1 VVTYPAL
8 TRKRQ
13 RTMIGKQISHYH
25 ILEKLGEGG
34 MGVVYKAHDIKL
46 DRMVALKFLPQH
58 IAVSKEER
66 ERFLQEARAASAV
79 LHPNICVI
87 YDMAE
92 YENQQFIVM
101 EYVDGKTLRQII
113 PISKFQD
120 AIGYAIQIGEALHE
134 AHNHGIV
141 HRDVK
146 PENIM
151 VNSKNQIKVMDFGL
165 AKLKGSLKL
174 TRTSSTVG
182 TLAYMAPEQ
191 IQGGEIDA
199 RGDIFSFG
207 IVLFEMLTG
216 QLPFRGEHEAAMM
229 YSIMNEE
236 PESVLKYRPDLSPE
250 LDRIDHRALEKAPED
265 RYQSIADMVSELR
278 KVLKQSTKVVRPS
291 AVRTETP
298 ETERIETPQ
307 YKVEGKIFGM
317 SKTALSVIGI
327 VLLLILTG
335 LYFTVFRTGTVKLNP
350 DMKFNTLQISFSQI
364 SYPALSADGNWIA
377 FQAADADGKW
387 DVYYMNVAVGEPRRI
402 TFDSSMNPLGNAGTD
417 ISPDGGLIVYNRYN
431 VKIGWY
437 DTYIVP
443 SIGGKS
449 KRIIENCVGA
459 RWRKDGRRIGYVNGN
474 LERYDIWSVNPNGSD
489 PRREVLD
496 SSTGSRG
503 HFDFDWS
510 PDGHSIIWLKTFAGG
525 YQEIVRTDLETG
537 KEKQIT
543 HNQKIIDEICWA
555 PNDKIIFSSNKS
567 GSSNLWMV
575 PASGGESI
583 QITKGSG
590 PDVGMSISADGK
602 RLLYLQ
608 RLEAGY
614 LWRGTIDGRSVQQLT
629 TDERNIGW
637 PSFSPGRE
645 QIVFGMSDNDP
656 LKYTGHIYVCD
667 RNGNNRR
674 QITTGDE
681 YAGWPTW
688 SPDGKWISYYV
699 RKSEQTSDTAIIY
712 LINPA
717 DPGPPRPLGKGMY
730 SKWIDT
736 TTLLIA
742 NPFIHTGSIV
752 SLTGKSTTMVY
763 KDSINL
769 WPILDGKHVLL
780 TDGHFGNGG
789 WYIVA
794 AENNQVL
801 EGAKA
806 KKLFAIIYP
815 PNLSPDRKFF
825 YYSEGNGILRRVS
838 LPDGKDE
845 RILGTFP
852 GLSMAFSI
860 SYDGKEIVY
869 SDSRSNAKL
878 VLIEN
883 LFK

>member
-1 VVTYPAL
+1 MV
-8 TRKRQ
+8 
-13 RTMIGKQISHYH
+13 GKQVSHYH
-25 ILEKLGEGG
+25 ISEKLGEGG
-34 MGVVYKAHDIKL
+34 MGVVYKANDIKL
-46 DRMVALKFLPQH
+46 DRLVALKFLPQH

-79 LHPNICVI
+79 MHPNICVI

-101 EYVDGKTLRQII
+101 EYVDGQTLRQII

-151 VNSKNQIKVMDFGL
+151 VNNKNQIKVMDFGL

-250 LDRIDHRALEKAPED
+250 LDRIDHRALEKDPED

-278 KVLKQSTKVVRPS
+278 KVLKQSTKVVYPS
-291 AVRTETP
+291 VLRTETP
-298 ETERIETPQ
+298 GTEKI
-307 YKVEGKIFGM
+307 GKPRDKTGGKKFGM
-317 SKTALSVIGI
+317 SRTALLAIGI
-327 VLLLILTG
+327 MLLLIVTG

-350 DMKFNTLQISFSQI
+350 DMKFKTLQISFSQI
-364 SYPALSADGNWIA
+364 SYPALSSDGNWMA
-377 FQAADADGKW
+377 FQAADAEGKW
-387 DVYYMNVAVGEPRRI
+387 DVYYMNVTVGEPRRI
-402 TFDSSMNPLGNAGTD
+402 TFDSSSNPYSGGVD
-417 ISPDGGLIVYNRYN
+417 ISPDGGLIVYDRYN
-431 VKIGWY
+431 AKTGHY
-437 DTYIVP
+437 DAYLVP
-443 SIGGKS
+443 SIGGRT
-449 KRIIENCVGA
+449 KRIVENCLSA
-459 RWRKDGRRIGYVNGN
+459 RWRRDGRRIGYISGS
-474 LERYDIWSVNPNGSD
+474 LERSDIWSVKPDGSD

-496 SSTGSRG
+496 TSKGSGRI
-503 HFDFDWS
+503 DFDWS
-510 PDGHSIIWLKTFAGG
+510 PDGHSIVWLKTFAGG
-525 YQEIVRTDLETG
+525 YQEIIRNNLETG
-537 KEKQIT
+537 KETQLTQDKK
-543 HNQKIIDEICWA
+543 NIDELCWA
-555 PNDKIIFSSNKS
+555 PNDQIIFSSNKS
-567 GSSNLWMV
+567 GNSNLWMV

-583 QITKGSG
+583 QITKGGG
-590 PDVGMSISADGK
+590 PDVGMSISTDGK

-608 RLEAGY
+608 RQEAGY
-614 LWRGTIDGRSVQQLT
+614 LWRGAIDGHSVRQLT

-637 PSFSPGRE
+637 PSFSPDKR

-656 LKYTGHIYVCD
+656 LKSTSHIYVCD
-667 RNGNNRR
+667 RDGNNRH
-674 QITTGDE
+674 QVTSGDE
-681 YAGWPTW
+681 RARWPTW
-688 SPDGKWISYYV
+688 SPDGKWIAYSS
-699 RKSEQTSDTAIIY
+699 RKSEQPSDSAVVFI
-712 LINPA
+712 LDPE
-717 DPGPPRPLGKGMY
+717 DPGFPRPLGKGIY

-742 NPFIHTGSIV
+742 NPFNHTGSIV
-752 SLTGKSTTMVY
+752 SLIGKSTTMVY

-780 TDGHFGNGG
+780 TDGHIGKEG
-789 WYIVA
+789 WYIVSA
-794 AENNQVL
+794 KNNQVI
-801 EGAKA
+801 EGAKP
-806 KKLFAIIYP
+806 KKLFTIIYP
-815 PNLSPDRKFF
+815 PNLSPDKRFF

-838 LPDGKDE
+838 LPDGKDVP
-845 RILGTFP
+845 IPGTFP
-852 GLSMAFSI
+852 GLSILFSI

-869 SDSRSNAKL
+869 NDSRLNAKL

-883 LFK
+883 VFK

>member
-1 VVTYPAL
+1 
-8 TRKRQ
+8 
-13 RTMIGKQISHYH
+13 MIGSTISHYS

-34 MGVVYKAHDIKL
+34 MGVVYKAHDTKL
-46 DRMVALKFLPQH
+46 DRLVALKFLPQH
-58 IAVSKEER
+58 IAVGKEER
-66 ERFLQEARAASAV
+66 DRFLQEARAASAV
-79 LHPNICVI
+79 LHANICVI

-101 EYVDGKTLRQII
+101 EYVDGQTLRQII

-250 LDRIDHRALEKAPED
+250 LDRIDHRALEKDPED

-278 KVLKQSTKVVRPS
+278 KVLKQSTKVVRTS
-291 AVRTETP
+291 AVRAETP
-298 ETERIETPQ
+298 GAEKIETPN
-307 YKVEGKIFGM
+307 YKVDGKKLGM
-317 SKTALSVIGI
+317 PKTVFPAIGI
-327 VLLLILTG
+327 VLLLLLAG

-350 DMKFNTLQISFSQI
+350 DMKFKTLQISFSQI
-364 SYPALSADGNWIA
+364 SYPALSADGNWLA
-377 FQAADADGKW
+377 FQAADAEGKW
-387 DVYYMNVAVGEPRRI
+387 DVYYMNVTVGEPRRV
-402 TFDSSMNPLGNAGTD
+402 TFDSSSNPFSGGVD
-417 ISPDGGLIVYNRYN
+417 ISPDGGLIAYNRYDAKM
-431 VKIGWY
+431 VHY
-437 DTYIVP
+437 DAYIVP
-443 SIGGKS
+443 SIGGRS
-449 KRIIENCVGA
+449 KRIVENCYSA
-459 RWRKDGRRIGYVNGN
+459 RWSPDGRRIGYISGS
-474 LERYDIWSVNPNGSD
+474 LERSDIWSVKPDGSD

-496 SSTGSRG
+496 TSKGSGRI
-503 HFDFDWS
+503 DFDWS
-510 PDGHSIIWLKTFAGG
+510 PDGHFIVWLKTFAGG
-525 YQEIVRTDLETG
+525 YQEIMRTDLETG
-537 KEKQIT
+537 KERQLT
-543 HNQKIIDEICWA
+543 HDKKIIDEVCWA
-555 PNDKIIFSSNKS
+555 PNDQIIFSSNRS
-567 GSSNLWMV
+567 GSSNLWMI

-608 RLEAGY
+608 RQEAGY
-614 LWRGTIDGRSVQQLT
+614 LWRGTIEGHSPRQLT
-629 TDERNIGW
+629 TDERNVSW
-637 PSFSPGRE
+637 PSFSPDGK
-645 QIVFGMSDNDP
+645 QIAFGMSDNDP

-674 QITTGDE
+674 QITSGDE
-681 YAGWPTW
+681 YAIWPTW
-688 SPDGKWISYYV
+688 SPDGKWIAYSS
-699 RKSEQTSDTAIIY
+699 RKSELPSDSGVVYVQDA
-712 LINPA
+712 A
-717 DPGPPRPLGKGMY
+717 DPGIPRPLGRGLY

-736 TTLLIA
+736 NTLLIA
-742 NPFIHTGSIV
+742 NPFNRTGSLV
-752 SLTGKSTTMVY
+752 TLDGSSTSLVY

-780 TDGHFGNGG
+780 ADGRLRKEG

-794 AENNQVL
+794 SKNNLVL
-801 EGAKA
+801 EGAKVQ
-806 KKLFAIIYP
+806 KLFSVFYYP
-815 PNLSPDRKFF
+815 PNLSPDKKFF

-845 RILGTFP
+845 RLPGTFP
-852 GLSMAFSI
+852 GLSMLFSI

-869 SDSRSNAKL
+869 NDSHLNAKL

>member
-1 VVTYPAL
+1 MV
-8 TRKRQ
+8 
-13 RTMIGKQISHYH
+13 GKQVSHYH
-25 ILEKLGEGG
+25 ISEKLGEGG

-46 DRMVALKFLPQH
+46 DRLVALKFLPQH

-101 EYVDGKTLRQII
+101 EYVEGRTLRQII
-113 PISKFQD
+113 PISKFQE

-151 VNSKNQIKVMDFGL
+151 INRKNQIKVMDFGL

-236 PESVLKYRPDLSPE
+236 PESVLRYRSDLSPE
-250 LDRIDHRALEKAPED
+250 LERIDHRALEKDPED
-265 RYQSIADMVSELR
+265 RYQSTADMVSELR

-298 ETERIETPQ
+298 GTKKIEIPRDKTG
-307 YKVEGKIFGM
+307 GKKFGM
-317 SKTALSVIGI
+317 SKIALSALGV
-327 VLLLILTG
+327 VLLLIITG
-335 LYFTVFRTGTVKLNP
+335 LYFTVFRNGTVKLNP
-350 DMKFNTLQISFSQI
+350 DMKFKTLQISFSQI
-364 SYPALSADGNWIA
+364 SYPALSADGNWLA
-377 FQAADADGKW
+377 FQAADVDGKW
-387 DVYYMNVAVGEPRRI
+387 DVYYMNVTVGEPRRI
-402 TFDSSMNPLGNAGTD
+402 TFDSSSNPYSGGVD
-417 ISPDGGLIVYNRYN
+417 ISPDGGLIIYDRYN
-431 VKIGWY
+431 TKMGHY
-437 DTYIVP
+437 DAYVVP
-443 SIGGKS
+443 SIGGRT
-449 KRIIENCVGA
+449 KRIVENCLSA
-459 RWRKDGRRIGYVNGN
+459 RWRRDGRRIGYISGS
-474 LERYDIWSVNPNGSD
+474 LERSDIWSVKPDGSNP
-489 PRREVLD
+489 RLEVLD
-496 SSTGSRG
+496 TSTGSGGRI
-503 HFDFDWS
+503 DFDWS
-510 PDGHSIIWLKTFAGG
+510 PDGKSIVWLKTFPGN
-525 YQEIVRTDLETG
+525 YQELTLTELQTG
-537 KEKQIT
+537 KEKQLT
-543 HNQKIIDEICWA
+543 HDQKNIDEVCWA
-555 PNDKIIFSSNKS
+555 PNNQIIFSSNKS
-567 GSSNLWMV
+567 GNTNLWMV
-575 PASGGESI
+575 QASGGESI
-583 QITKGSG
+583 QITKGGG
-590 PDVGMSISADGK
+590 PDVGMSISTDGK

-608 RLEAGY
+608 QQEVGY
-614 LWRGTIDGRSVQQLT
+614 LWRGAIAGRSIRQLT
-629 TDERNIGW
+629 SDERNIGW
-637 PSFSPGRE
+637 PSFSPDRE

-656 LKYTGHIYVCD
+656 LKSTSHIYICD
-667 RNGNNRR
+667 RDGNNRH
-674 QITTGDE
+674 QVTSGDE
-681 YAGWPTW
+681 RARWPTW
-688 SPDGKWISYYV
+688 SPDSKWIAYSS
-699 RKSEQTSDTAIIY
+699 RKSEQPSDSAVVYI
-712 LINPA
+712 LNPEE
-717 DPGPPRPLGKGMY
+717 PGLPRLLGKGIY
-730 SKWIDT
+730 SKWIDS

-752 SLTGKSTTMVY
+752 TLNGKSTSLAY

-780 TDGHFGNGG
+780 TDWHFGKEG

-806 KKLFAIIYP
+806 KKLFTIGYP
-815 PNLSPDRKFF
+815 PNLSPDKKFF
-825 YYSEGNGILRRVS
+825 YYSEGNGILRRIS

-845 RILGTFP
+845 RILDTFP

-869 SDSRSNAKL
+869 NDGRLNAKL

-883 LFK
+883 VFK